1 MAQVNGWL
9 DIGTEASGL
18 NGNAK
23 VVFLMWAVVAS
34 ILL

>member
-1 MAQVNGWL
+1 MSLMAQVNGWL

-23 VVFLMWAVVAS
+23 VVFL
-34 ILL
+34 